1 MILIFEALVMLTCC
15 PSQLFRNIDTPTVM
29 SSNPNLR
36 RKYFRPLIE
45 YFGDSS
51 CAGIS
56 TETSEENQQCND
68 QYRGV
73 TMAGNFTLV
82 LPYLSY
88 SSWSTAQIYEAF
100 MG

>member
-1 MILIFEALVMLTCC
+1 MVAYVIKHKTIKETAGNPPT
-15 PSQLFRNIDTPTVM
+15 TPKATH
-29 SSNPNLR
+29 SKR
-36 RKYFRPLIE
+36 RPLIE

-56 TETSEENQQCND
+56 AETSEENQQCND
-68 QYRGV
+68 QYGGV